1 MVSHQKDNLNRRFSS
16 EKCNSSNTHFL
27 LYLVLHLQ
35 NRCFELFFAVFVA
48 KEINNFESEKQ
59 LMSKQ
64 QQLLEQLRTQIN
76 SVLCE
81 RVSMYTLQNA
91 SPEKRKAWQRV
102 KTEELEKLYAAIQ
115 QAQKDIPKETFDA
128 WDKKSFEIISKII
141 ADRRVLEAR
150 DKIARMM
157 ELAGLHYGVEQNIWR
172 KRQVQRER
180 LGKKEQ
186 EGVADDTNH
195 KRE

>member
-1 MVSHQKDNLNRRFSS
+1 MFSHQKDNLNRRFSL

-35 NRCFELFFAVFVA
+35 NRCFELFSAVFVA

-64 QQLLEQLRTQIN
+64 RHLLEQLRKQIN

-91 SPEKRKAWQRV
+91 SPEKRRAWERV

-115 QAQKDIPKETFDA
+115 QVQKDIPKETFDA

-141 ADRRVLEAR
+141 ADKRALEAR
-150 DKIARMM
+150 GKIARMM
-157 ELAGLHYGVEQNIWR
+157 ELTRTSLRCEQNIWQKDR
-172 KRQVQRER
+172 YKRR
-180 LGKKEQ
+180 LRKKEQ
-186 EGVADDTNH
+186 DGVADDTNP